1 MAEDN
6 TQKDGAQG
14 GQGAGGTTSTQRKSM
29 LVKVDPKK
37 TNEQYIAEAEK
48 HYIIPKLVRETFPDL
63 IKLIFETES
72 MDEEEREYW
81 LQILPIMTEEQIVKF
96 RDILVNEK
104 DQLTKLDQE
113 YQDDISSLDTKKKA
127 NFNEEEMRKERED
140 LRSKEAAHEEAEAQT
155 EEDLLKQLE
164 DL

>member
-1 MAEDN
+1 MAEDD
-6 TQKDGAQG
+6 TKKDDTQG
-14 GQGAGGTTSTQRKSM
+14 GDAGAASSKRKSL

-37 TNEQYIAEAEK
+37 TNVQYIAEAEK

-96 RDILVNEK
+96 REILVNEK
-104 DQLTKLDQE
+104 DQLVKLDQE
-113 YQDDISSLDTKKKA
+113 YQQDISDLDSKQKTK
-127 NFNEEEMRKERED
+127 FNEEEMRQNREE
-140 LRSKEAAHEEAEAQT
+140 LKGKEAKQEADEEQAEA
-155 EEDLLKQLE
+155 DLLKQLE